1 VWSERRGN
9 AAGEA
14 RWGGRAS
21 SKLLGWGWNVEEKQG
36 SEASVGAAMEVG
48 FLPSAA
54 TAVDGMSEGLEIRTG
69 LGSTWVRVTGMRARH
84 GSSRK
89 ESYRQVPAST
99 FKRI

>member
-54 TAVDGMSEGLEIRTG
+54 HGRGYGEMREGLERRTG
-69 LGSTWVRVTGMRARH
+69 VSSKCVRVMA
-84 GSSRK
+84 
-89 ESYRQVPAST
+89 
-99 FKRI
+99 